1 MKVGIIGTGNI
12 GSALARSL
20 VAAGHQVTL
29 AGRDQEKLATA
40 AAATGAS
47 AGSVTDAATGA
58 DITVLAVYWPSASEL
73 ATQVA
78 AANPGTVI
86 VDVTNPAT
94 PDFSAPAFPGGPS
107 AAEQLQALVPGT
119 AVVKAFNTVFAAN
132 LANTAGHGVEL
143 DGLYAADDAAA
154 AAKVA
159 ALIASI
165 GLRPVKVGGLVRARE
180 LEALA
185 WLNITLNMTTGGD
198 WRSAFTIVG
207 APAGAV
213 ATPEPVAA

>member
-1 MKVGIIGTGNI
+1 MKIGIIGTGNI
-12 GSALARSL
+12 GGALARSL
-20 VAAGHQVTL
+20 VAAGHSVTL
-29 AGRDQEKLATA
+29 AGRDQAKLATV
-40 AAATGAS
+40 AAATGAA
-47 AGSVTDAATGA
+47 AGSVADAAAGA
-58 DITVLAVYWPSASEL
+58 DVTVLAVYWPSASEL

-119 AVVKAFNTVFAAN
+119 AVVKAFNTLFAAN
-132 LANTAGHGVEL
+132 LADTAAHGVEL
-143 DGLYAADDAAA
+143 DGLYAADDTAAGA
-154 AAKVA
+154 TVA
-159 ALIASI
+159 ALIASL

-180 LEALA
+180 LEAMA

-198 WRSAFTIVG
+198 WRSAFRLVG
-207 APAGAV
+207 APAAAV
-213 ATPEPVAA
+213 SAPEPAAA